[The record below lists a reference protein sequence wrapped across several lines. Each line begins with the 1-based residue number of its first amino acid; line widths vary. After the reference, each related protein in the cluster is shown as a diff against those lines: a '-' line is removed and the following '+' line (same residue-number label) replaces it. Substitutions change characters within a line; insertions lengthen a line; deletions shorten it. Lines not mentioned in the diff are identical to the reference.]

1 MLVAFIAKHGMWSFR
16 KTFCSPLMWI
26 IIYSSKGLVEIIR
39 HAIETRQKLVYEL
52 KLVDDKLVIDAVCIT
67 LLI

>member
-1 MLVAFIAKHGMWSFR
+1 MNVDH
-16 KTFCSPLMWI
+16 
-26 IIYSSKGLVEIIR
+26 YSSKGLVEIIR